1 MPESVQRSVRFVQ
14 FRRLYTICTSA
25 KSTDLAE
32 LIPSHHPSSSVFFFE
47 AIVQGRRG
55 EECLHF
61 SGCFLRDGW
70 SDLLEELRIYQF
82 PFANPKR
89 PLIVQRDEQSEN
101 DPCRR
106 SRLRRLCLRR
116 GNVHYRCQ
124 PLHVQ
129 SRAASYAAVGE
140 PANQP
145 FEQRAAQ
152 RARVFGFVVLSSV

>member
-1 MPESVQRSVRFVQ
+1 MSDSSNFAVFEHDLHFGEVYRSCGTDSITPSFEQR
-14 FRRLYTICTSA
+14 
-25 KSTDLAE
+25 
-32 LIPSHHPSSSVFFFE
+32 FFE

-55 EECLHF
+55 VECHHF
-61 SGCFLRDGW
+61 SGCFLREGW
-70 SDLLEELRIYQF
+70 SDLLEELRTYQS

-124 PLHVQ
+124 LLHVQ